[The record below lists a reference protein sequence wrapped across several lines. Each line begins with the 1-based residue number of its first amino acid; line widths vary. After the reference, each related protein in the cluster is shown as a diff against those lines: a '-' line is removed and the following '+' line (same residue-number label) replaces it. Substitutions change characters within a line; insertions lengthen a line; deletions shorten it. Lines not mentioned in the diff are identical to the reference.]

1 MEMDFDIDLFIYAI
15 EKNKENY
22 LFELWKL
29 QYPQMDKEN
38 FENFTDYKNRLLK
51 KQETKNK
58 TTEKTYEEI
67 EKEMKEVEKAFGRR

>member
-1 MEMDFDIDLFIYAI
+1 MDMDFDIDLFIYAI
-15 EKNKENY
+15 EKNKEND

-38 FENFTDYKNRLLK
+38 FENFADYKNRLLK
-51 KQETKNK
+51 KQASKNQTSK
-58 TTEKTYEEI
+58 KTYEEI